1 MARNVAR
8 LDAPARAAIA
18 ARAAEMLDNAD
29 SL

>member
-8 LDAPARAAIA
+8 LDAAERERRRVAATV
-18 ARAAEMLDNAD
+18 LLGDLD